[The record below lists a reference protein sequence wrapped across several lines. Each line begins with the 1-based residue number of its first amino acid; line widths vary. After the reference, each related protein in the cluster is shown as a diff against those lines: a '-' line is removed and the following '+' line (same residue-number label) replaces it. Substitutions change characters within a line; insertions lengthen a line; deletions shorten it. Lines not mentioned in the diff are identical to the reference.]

1 MEATHAIAEKCGQYL
16 VGKDPS
22 RIEHHWQYMYRMGPF
37 RGSALSGAISAIDI
51 ALWDIKG
58 KHFQAPVW
66 DLLGG
71 NTRDKIRLHLLNGS
85 KAKDGITV
93 PP

>member
-1 MEATHAIAEKCGQYL
+1 
-16 VGKDPS
+16 
-22 RIEHHWQYMYRMGPF
+22 MYRMGPF

-58 KHFQAPVW
+58 KRFQVPVW

-71 NTRDKIRLHLLNGS
+71 NTRDKIRLHLLMGPKEPS
-85 KAKDGITV
+85 KLTLPYDRSDEAQALCEASKEAAEAG
-93 PP
+93 